1 LNQRAAVHGPDEI
14 AGRYQVLQKLGA
26 GAFGTVYKAKDRI
39 LGRMVAIKTI
49 HFEGSA
55 ASGASRTDLLNRFKR
70 EAVISAQ
77 LKHPNI
83 VTIHDISEFE
93 GTSYLA
99 MEFIDGVGLD
109 RELAAA
115 GRLPVGRAAA
125 LGAQIAEALDFAHR
139 HGVVHRD
146 VKPANIMIEPG
157 DRVKVTDFGIAR
169 MSNTAD
175 NLTATGSLLGTPAY
189 MSPEQAR
196 GEALDG
202 RSDLFSLG
210 CILYEMVAGRKAF
223 AGDSLTA
230 VLLRIT
236 TGEPPPLRDM
246 EPSVPDAMVRIVA
259 RALAKSP
266 AARYQSG
273 RDLADDL
280 LALRPGSVPAAR
292 PASSA
297 PTVLSRTTRGTT
309 AAPSVEDAPT
319 SALAAR
325 AVPRRDRIGL
335 GVAAGVLLLLAA
347 GFGAFMLS
355 RSRPNDK
362 RPRPSSPI
370 GAAGATREGPWA
382 SLEGIV
388 AQAAY
393 PVGISAQKQVYRV
406 GDRLQVTCDV
416 PSDGYVNVL
425 NVGEGESEAV
435 VLYPNKY
442 HADNRVSGAG
452 RITIPGPADPFT
464 LPAESAQRT
473 LIVVVHTKTK
483 INGYETGAGEGFLK
497 MLSAPATRSFAV
509 AAAESGTFGAG
520 KVEVLIEK

>member
-1 LNQRAAVHGPDEI
+1 LNQRAAVQGPDEI
-14 AGRYQVLQKLGA
+14 AGRYQVLQKVGA
-26 GAFGTVYKAKDRI
+26 GAFGTVYKARDRT
-39 LGRMVAIKTI
+39 LDRVVAIKTV

-55 ASGASRTDLLNRFKR
+55 ASGANRADLLSRFKR

-93 GTSYLA
+93 GMSYLA

-115 GRLPVGRAAA
+115 GRLGVDRAAA

-169 MSNTAD
+169 MSNTVD

-230 VLLRIT
+230 VLLKIT
-236 TGEPPPLRDM
+236 TGEPPPLRDIQ
-246 EPSVPDAMVRIVA
+246 PAVPDAMVRIVA
-259 RALAKSP
+259 RTLAKSP
-266 AARYQSG
+266 ADRYPSG

-280 LALRPGSVPAAR
+280 LALARPGTVPAAR
-292 PASSA
+292 TASSA
-297 PTVLSRTTRGTT
+297 PTVVSQPTRGTT
-309 AAPSVEDAPT
+309 AASLAEDAPT
-319 SALAAR
+319 AALAAPAASR
-325 AVPRRDRIGL
+325 PDRRRL
-335 GVAAGVLLLLAA
+335 GPAAGLLVLLAA
-347 GFGAFMLS
+347 GIGTFMLS
-355 RSRPNDK
+355 RSRPDAK
-362 RPRPSSPI
+362 RPSASSPSVT
-370 GAAGATREGPWA
+370 AVARAEGPWA

-393 PVGISAQKQVYRV
+393 PVGISAQKRVYRV
-406 GDRLQVTCDV
+406 GDTLQVTFDV

-442 HADNRVSGAG
+442 HSDNRVSAG
-452 RITIPGPADPFT
+452 RITVPGAADPFT
-464 LPAESAQRT
+464 LPAASAQRT
-473 LIVVVHTKTK
+473 LIVVVHTKSRL
-483 INGYETGAGEGFLK
+483 NGYETGAGEGFLK

>member
-1 LNQRAAVHGPDEI
+1 VSQSAAGPGPDEI
-14 AGRYQVLQKLGA
+14 AGRYEVVQKLGA
-26 GAFGTVYKAKDRI
+26 GAFGTVYKARDRI

-49 HFEGSA
+49 RFEGSA
-55 ASGASRTDLLNRFKR
+55 ASGASRTDLVNRFKR

-93 GTSYLA
+93 GMSYLA

-115 GRLPVGRAAA
+115 GRLPVDRAAA

-169 MSNTAD
+169 MSNTVD
-175 NLTATGSLLGTPAY
+175 NLTATGSLMGTPAY

-196 GEALDG
+196 GEVLDG

-230 VLLRIT
+230 VLLKIAT
-236 TGEPPPLRDM
+236 EEPPPLRDM
-246 EPSVPDAMVRIVA
+246 EPTAPDAIVRIVA
-259 RALAKSP
+259 RVLAKSP
-266 AARYQSG
+266 EARYQSG

-280 LALRPGSVPAAR
+280 RALVHPGSMPAPR
-292 PASSA
+292 PAHSA
-297 PTVLSRTTRGTT
+297 PTVVSLTL
-309 AAPSVEDAPT
+309 P
-319 SALAAR
+319 AR
-325 AVPRRDRIGL
+325 AAPRRDRIRLGL
-335 GVAAGVLLLLAA
+335 AAGLLVLLAA
-347 GFGAFMLS
+347 GFAAFTLS
-355 RSRPNDK
+355 RPRPVDK
-362 RPRPSSPI
+362 RPRVSSPI
-370 GAAGATREGPWA
+370 GAAGAADAARAEGPWA

-393 PVGISAQKQVYRV
+393 PVRVSAQRQVFRV

-416 PSDGYVNVL
+416 PSEGYVNVL

-435 VLYPNKY
+435 VLYPNRY
-442 HADNRVSGAG
+442 HTDNRVSGAG
-452 RITIPGPADPFT
+452 RITIPGPTDPFT

-473 LIVVVHTKTK
+473 LLVVVHTKTRL
-483 INGYETGAGEGFLK
+483 NGYETGAGEGFLK

-509 AAAESGTFGAG
+509 AAAETGTFGAG
-520 KVEVLIEK
+520 KAEVLIEK